1 MPTKSLPLV
10 FVVAAALLLAWPH
23 AALADANVTAPP
35 VNNTDFDLG
44 ADALKA
50 KDWDRAVYH
59 LAIAAKAEPAN
70 ADVQNLL
77 GYAYRNQKKFDLAFV
92 HYNEA
97 LKLDPKHRGAHE
109 YIGEAYVLTG
119 NKAKAGEHL
128 AALERIC
135 GGRSCEEYQD
145 LARAIAQAK

>member
-1 MPTKSLPLV
+1 MR
-10 FVVAAALLLAWPH
+10 FAIAFAAVALLTLPPRAQ
-23 AALADANVTAPP
+23 ADANVDKPTMTNA
-35 VNNTDFDLG
+35 DYDLG
-44 ADALKA
+44 VDAVKA
-50 KDWDRAVYH
+50 KDWQQAVYH

-77 GYAYRNQKKFDLAFV
+77 GYAYRNQKNFDLAFR

-109 YIGEAYVLTG
+109 YIGEAYLLIG
-119 NKAKAGEHL
+119 NKPKAQEHL

-135 GGRSCEEYQD
+135 GKGCEEYQD